1 MPTAPI
7 LGASRGIGLE
17 FARQYLESGWTVY
30 ATHRSKADRVKLRD
44 MGANTLKLDVLDV
57 AGSIAGMRRVISGR
71 AQGDCAWHPDA

>member
-1 MPTAPI
+1 MSTALI

-30 ATHRSKADRVKLRD
+30 AAHRSEADRVKLRE

-57 AGSIAGMRRVISGR
+57 TDSIAG
-71 AQGDCAWHPDA
+71 